1 MNLLANPILY
11 IFHEIHFED
20 KNNCK
25 TNLKIVLYYKKYTTM
40 LALMLLFKEIYMQLC

>member
-25 TNLKIVLYYKKYTTM
+25 TNLKIILQKIYYNVTTDV
-40 LALMLLFKEIYMQLC
+40 AF